1 MLAIGRALPGP
12 QNCHLWY
19 KDKVPRPCVPV
30 KCEKHCSRPVILSAS
45 PAPPP
50 VSPGGLPAVQN
61 LGPTRACS
69 SSRPARA
76 PGGGPAQG
84 SPARRAA
91 ALTSVPALCLQVC
104 GMTLTCCLHRRLQ
117 LRSY

>member
-61 LGPTRACS
+61 LGPALHRGPRVRLAGGRLRAR
-69 SSRPARA
+69 RPAE
-76 PGGGPAQG
+76 Q
-84 SPARRAA
+84 
-91 ALTSVPALCLQVC
+91 
-104 GMTLTCCLHRRLQ
+104 RL
-117 LRSY
+117 